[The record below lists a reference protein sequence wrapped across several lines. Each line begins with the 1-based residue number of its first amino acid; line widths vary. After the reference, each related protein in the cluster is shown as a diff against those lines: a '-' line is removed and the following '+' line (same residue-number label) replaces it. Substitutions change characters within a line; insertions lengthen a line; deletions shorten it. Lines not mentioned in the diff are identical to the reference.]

1 MLSLI
6 DRIENVAEYSG
17 RTITFLSGD
26 DHQTVSW
33 SDLHT
38 EARAAAAG
46 LQARGI
52 TPGDHVALLGPTTR
66 GLITA
71 IQAVW
76 LTGATLITMPLPMRM
91 GALDAFI
98 DQTRNRIRRS
108 DSVMVLIDPE
118 LMAFVEPI
126 EGDPPFLSLDEL
138 CGSDGPGSEDY
149 QRPRSDPDAMAVLQ
163 FTSGSTSEPK
173 GVMLKHFNICQNLDG
188 AWKAAGVTHNE
199 RIVSWLPLYHDMGLI
214 GLLTIPM
221 TKGTDLV
228 QGAPQDFLARPL
240 RWMRWLSD
248 FGGTATAGPN
258 FAYAL
263 AARTLRRCEEPLELS
278 QVRLLLNGAEP
289 VDPVVFRRFLDAG
302 ERFGLDPDSAFPAF
316 GMAEV
321 CIAGTFPEPGS
332 GLRTDWVD
340 KQALE
345 TDQRA
350 IEVEP
355 GTEGAVELALLG
367 SPIPGME
374 MRIVDPSTGEEL
386 PERRVGELQL
396 RGDSVTPGYYKRPD
410 ATEELLSGGWLRTG
424 DLSYTVD
431 GELVVCG
438 RSKDVIIVG
447 GRNVYPQ
454 DIEKAVGELEG
465 IRTGNVIAF
474 GIDGRHGAQNIIVVA
489 ESKGGDLD
497 AICRNVTTTVTQSEG
512 IPPKEVILVEPG
524 TVPKTSSGKL
534 QRSAAKASYE
544 SNDLIVLD
552 D

>member
-1 MLSLI
+1 MQSLI

-33 SDLHT
+33 ADLHA
-38 EARAAAAG
+38 EARGAAAG
-46 LQARGI
+46 LQARGVK
-52 TPGDHVALLGPTTR
+52 PGDHVALLGPTTR
-66 GLITA
+66 NLITA

-76 LTGATLITMPLPMRM
+76 LVGATLVTMPLPMRM
-91 GALDAFI
+91 GALDVFI
-98 DQTRNRIRRS
+98 DQTRQRIRHS
-108 DSVMVLIDPE
+108 DSSLVLIDAE

-126 EGDPPFLSLDEL
+126 EGDPPFVSLDEL
-138 CGSDGPGSEDY
+138 CGDGGPGGEGYD
-149 QRPRSDPDAMAVLQ
+149 RPRSDPDAMAVLQ

-173 GVMLKHFNICQNLDG
+173 GVMLKHSNICHNLDG
-188 AWKAAGVTHNE
+188 AWKAGGVTHND

-221 TKGTDLV
+221 TMGTDLI

-240 RWMRWLSD
+240 RWIRWLSD

-263 AARTLRRCEEPLELS
+263 ATRALRRCEEPFELS
-278 QVRLLLNGAEP
+278 QVRLFLNGAEP
-289 VDPVVFRRFLDAG
+289 VDPVTFRRFFDAG
-302 ERFGLDPDSAFPAF
+302 ERFGLDPAAAFPAF

-321 CIAGTFPEPGS
+321 CIAGTFPEPGR

-340 KQALE
+340 KRALE
-345 TDQRA
+345 IDQA
-350 IEVEP
+350 AVQVNP
-355 GTEGAVELALLG
+355 DSEGAVELVLLG

-374 MRIVDPSTGEEL
+374 MQIIDPSTGKEL
-386 PERRVGELQL
+386 PERCVGELQL
-396 RGDSVTPGYYKRPD
+396 RGDSVTTGYYKRPD
-410 ATEELLSGGWLRTG
+410 ATEELLAGGWLRTG

-454 DIEKAVGELEG
+454 DIEKIVGNLDG
-465 IRTGNVIAF
+465 VRTGNVIAF
-474 GIDGRHGAQNIIVVA
+474 GVEGRHGAQNIIVVA
-489 ESKGGDLD
+489 ESKGGDLPEIRKRVTS
-497 AICRNVTTTVTQSEG
+497 AITQAEG

-544 SNDLIVLD
+544 KGDLAVLAD
-552 D
+552 

>member
-33 SDLHT
+33 ADLHV

-46 LQARGI
+46 LQARGVK
-52 TPGDHVALLGPTTR
+52 PGDHVALLGPTTR
-66 GLITA
+66 NLITA

-76 LTGATLITMPLPMRM
+76 LVGATLVTMPLPMRM
-91 GALDAFI
+91 GALEAFI
-98 DQTRNRIRRS
+98 DHTRRRIRSS
-108 DSVMVLIDPE
+108 DSVMVLIDTE
-118 LMAFVEPI
+118 MMVFVEPI
-126 EGDPPFLSLDEL
+126 EGDAPFVSLDEL
-138 CGSDGPGSEDY
+138 CSGDGPGSDDY
-149 QRPRSDPDAMAVLQ
+149 ERPRSDPDAMAVLQ

-173 GVMLKHFNICQNLDG
+173 GVMLKHSNICHNLDG
-188 AWKAAGVTHNE
+188 AWEAAGMTHTD
-199 RIVSWLPLYHDMGLI
+199 RLVSWLPLYHDMGLI
-214 GLLTIPM
+214 GMLTVPM
-221 TKGTDLV
+221 SLGTDLV

-263 AARTLRRCEEPLELS
+263 ATRALRRCEEPFELS
-278 QVRLLLNGAEP
+278 QVRLFLNGAEP
-289 VDPVVFRRFLDAG
+289 VDPVTFRKFFDAG
-302 ERFGLDPDSAFPAF
+302 ERFGLDPGAAFPAF

-321 CIAGTFPEPGS
+321 CIAGTFPEPGR

-340 KQALE
+340 KRALE
-345 TDQRA
+345 IDQVA
-350 IEVEP
+350 VQVEP
-355 GTEGAVELALLG
+355 DSEGAVELVLLG
-367 SPIPGME
+367 RPVPGME

-386 PERRVGELQL
+386 PDRRVGELQM
-396 RGDSVTPGYYKRPD
+396 RGDAVTTGYYKLPD
-410 ATEELLSGGWLRTG
+410 ATEELLGGGWLRTG
-424 DLSYTVD
+424 DLSYTVE
-431 GELVVCG
+431 GELIVCG

-454 DIEKAVGELEG
+454 DIEKVVGDLDG
-465 IRTGNVIAF
+465 VRTGNVIAF
-474 GIDGRHGAQNIIVVA
+474 GVDGRHGAQNIIVVA
-489 ESKGGDLD
+489 ESKGGDLPE
-497 AICRNVTTTVTQSEG
+497 IRRRVTSVITQAEG

-534 QRSAAKASYE
+534 QRSAAKVSYE
-544 SNDLIVLD
+544 QGDLAVLAD
-552 D
+552 